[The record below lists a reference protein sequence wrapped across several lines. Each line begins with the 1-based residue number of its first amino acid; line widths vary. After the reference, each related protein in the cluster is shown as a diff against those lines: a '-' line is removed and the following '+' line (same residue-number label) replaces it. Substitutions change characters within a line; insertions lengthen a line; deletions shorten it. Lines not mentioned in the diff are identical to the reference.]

1 MDKYSCHEMAT
12 DGAYIV
18 VVCWGKKT
26 NSSEYSVIT
35 LIIIIILM
43 KKASISTLDQL
54 TNIWFDLI
62 LCTMDS
68 LSVCVHVCGCCWVW
82 GKWEARATSY
92 KTKFIDGSESG
103 MTALFFSLSLFSQC
117 FNDPKLMDFLFVFYL
132 IQYKH
137 TRVRLIS
144 SLKDWKKKFQNFQN
158 IQYFYLS
165 NLESFFFQFYF
176 FNPKNFIQRH
186 IIRFLE

>member
-1 MDKYSCHEMAT
+1 MNPKYIPHSHWWLFFVLFFLFLPFRCGRKESKREKIKKRIFYHYFNVSWTNNTRVMKWQLM
-12 DGAYIV
+12 AYIV

-68 LSVCVHVCGCCWVW
+68 LCVCVHVCGCCWVW

-103 MTALFFSLSLFSQC
+103 MTALFFSLSFRNVLT
-117 FNDPKLMDFLFVFYL
+117 
-132 IQYKH
+132 IQ
-137 TRVRLIS
+137 
-144 SLKDWKKKFQNFQN
+144 N
-158 IQYFYLS
+158 
-165 NLESFFFQFYF
+165 
-176 FNPKNFIQRH
+176 
-186 IIRFLE
+186 